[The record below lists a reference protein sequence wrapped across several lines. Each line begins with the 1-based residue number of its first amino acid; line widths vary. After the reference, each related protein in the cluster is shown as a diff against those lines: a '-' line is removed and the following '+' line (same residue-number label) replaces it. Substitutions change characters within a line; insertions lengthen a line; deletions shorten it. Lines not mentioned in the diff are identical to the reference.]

1 LLEGGILRNTKISVI
16 VWNEFIHER
25 RNPDASSVYPAGLH
39 SVIAGAL
46 RQPSAQG
53 GRGVPLDVT
62 TATLDQ
68 PEHGLSEARLEA
80 CDVLIWWGDVA
91 HDEVSDEVVNR
102 IHRRVLEGMGII
114 VLHSGHASKI
124 FRRLQGT
131 SCAVNWRAAD
141 ERERLWVVQPS
152 HPIATGLGQQ
162 FELPSEETYGESF
175 DIAQPDSTVFISW
188 FEGGEVFRS
197 GCCWE
202 RGYGRMFYFRPGHVA
217 SPTFHDANVQRVLAN
232 AVQWAAPRFRF
243 ADTGPRSTDV
253 EAVGGGSSDHRTTGA
268 AGVDP
273 VQAGWRTSSAPAVA
287 NAVLT
292 DIRTRNSAA
301 AKMVNQENSR
311 WHNESSP
318 LFPTLM
324 HHLQAC
330 DAAPTGR
337 KASGGRFA
345 REYEGAPAV

>member
-1 LLEGGILRNTKISVI
+1 MRNTKISVI

-301 AKMVNQENSR
+301 AKMVSQENSR